1 MKCFEVTINGEK
13 VCTAGV
19 GDDGVLV
26 STVQFVKRN
35 NPDETADSQDNEI
48 SETLNIRVGGIAN
61 READE
66 IQHLEW
72 LQRDLRVGDEIII
85 RIIEASSCD
94 DPTGKEVSYLECSF
108 CGSKQAE
115 VSKLIA
121 GPAVF
126 ICNKCVGD
134 CTAAL
139 DRGEPTGNIT
149 IVVPK
154 TADVTCSFCGK
165 KPTEVEGIVGV
176 STALICNECLKICG
190 DILVSDV

>member
-26 STVQFVKRN
+26 STVQFVKRS
-35 NPDETADSQDNEI
+35 NPDETADSQNNEV

-61 READE
+61 RDAGEM
-66 IQHLEW
+66 QHLEW
-72 LQRDLRVGDEIII
+72 LQRDLSVGDEIVI

-94 DPTGKEVSYLECSF
+94 DPAGKEVSYLECSF
-108 CGSKQAE
+108 CGKKQAE

-126 ICNKCVGD
+126 ICDECVGD
-134 CTAAL
+134 CNAAL
-139 DRGEPTGNIT
+139 DRGEPTGKIT
-149 IVVPK
+149 IILREIGD
-154 TADVTCSFCGK
+154 ATCSFCGK
-165 KPTEVEGIVGV
+165 KPKEVEGIVGV
-176 STALICNECLKICG
+176 STARICNECLKICG